1 MFASIELIMNRTE
14 LQESYIQQLVDG
26 MDWKTMEQFVY
37 DSLNENLDKYT
48 DEELKT
54 EINDYYPEL
63 LEEN

>member
-1 MFASIELIMNRTE
+1 MNRTE

-63 LEEN
+63 LEDN

>member
-1 MFASIELIMNRTE
+1 MNRPE
-14 LQESYIQQLVDG
+14 LQESYLQQLVDG

-48 DEELKT
+48 DEELKE
-54 EINDYYPEL
+54 EIEDYYPEL

>member
-1 MFASIELIMNRTE
+1 MNRTE

-26 MDWKTMEQFVY
+26 MDYKTMEQFVY

-54 EINDYYPEL
+54 EITDYYPEL
-63 LEEN
+63 LENN

>member
-1 MFASIELIMNRTE
+1 MKRSE

-63 LEEN
+63 LEE

>member
-1 MFASIELIMNRTE
+1 MNRTE

-54 EINDYYPEL
+54 EITDYYPEL
-63 LEEN
+63 LENN